1 MTASSRAGKQIFVER
16 RAVPRHASQ
25 KPLSARA
32 LREQAA
38 AEAEIAG
45 YIAQMTTE
53 MMTMAS
59 KARLDL
65 LAYLLSIAR
74 TEAEVVARRGF
85 TDPDVA

>member
-1 MTASSRAGKQIFVER
+1 MNVSVARKQTLER
-16 RAVPRHASQ
+16 RASPRPIVQRST
-25 KPLSARA
+25 PSE
-32 LREQAA
+32 REQ

-53 MMTMAS
+53 MMAMAS

-65 LAYLLSIAR
+65 LTYLLSIAR

-85 TDPDVA
+85 TDHPG